1 MNGLLIFWGF
11 VALLALLEI
20 TQMAIRILR
29 GISDKDTRVNDG
41 PWPYVVT
48 TLAGVCLFLAIDGL
62 INELGNDGPWPYMV
76 ITPIAVCLYLLI
88 YGLVRDLKN

>member
-41 PWPYVVT
+41 PWPY
-48 TLAGVCLFLAIDGL
+48 
-62 INELGNDGPWPYMV
+62 MV
-76 ITPIAVCLYLLI
+76 ITPIGVCLYLLI
-88 YGLVRDLKN
+88 YGLVRDLNN